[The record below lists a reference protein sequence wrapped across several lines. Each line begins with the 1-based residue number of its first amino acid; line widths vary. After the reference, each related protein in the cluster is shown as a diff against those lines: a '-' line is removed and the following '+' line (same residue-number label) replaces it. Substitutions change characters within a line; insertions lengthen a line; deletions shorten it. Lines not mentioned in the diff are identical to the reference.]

1 MTAWAAPGRP
11 ADRVAGQ
18 PVTALEAVETGFY
31 ALTLLLMSEAL
42 LGPVFAPVEG
52 QDPPAWLQLMW
63 LPIYAVI
70 TGFLVLRAP
79 RLGRVWVG
87 GLATLALVAFAFMS
101 VSWSVAPDITLRRSV
116 ALLFTSLLGCLIA
129 ARYSW
134 RGMVEL
140 FAATFLIL
148 AVGSLISALAF
159 PSLGVD
165 DSLHVGAWQGLWL
178 EKNQLGAAMA
188 KGVLACVSA
197 AVLAPARRLFWIA
210 SAVLCGTLV
219 LLSTSTTALLAM
231 LVVLAGGIALAGL
244 RQGGLLML
252 CTFWLMLV
260 LLIGLGGLVA
270 LAPDALLGAFGKD
283 ATLTGRTGLW
293 EALSRRIELRP
304 WEGYGYGA
312 FWSDPQ
318 GPAFYVR
325 RDVGWRAPTAHN
337 GWLEVLV
344 QLGWM
349 GLALFAAHFALSA
362 AAAGRRLVSGGEGMW
377 AVLSTVLFVLFSL
390 SESTIMQQNNINWV
404 LYVATTAKLLE
415 RRRSPAGAAA
425 YAALDAGRGLAGT
438 PAASVRRTSA
448 AP

>member
-1 MTAWAAPGRP
+1 
-11 ADRVAGQ
+11 
-18 PVTALEAVETGFY
+18 
-31 ALTLLLMSEAL
+31 LM
-42 LGPVFAPVEG
+42 
-52 QDPPAWLQLMW
+52 
-63 LPIYAVI
+63 
-70 TGFLVLRAP
+70 
-79 RLGRVWVG
+79 
-87 GLATLALVAFAFMS
+87 
-101 VSWSVAPDITLRRSV
+101 
-116 ALLFTSLLGCLIA
+116 FTSLLGCLIA

-148 AVGSLISALAF
+148 AVGSTISALAF
-159 PSLGVD
+159 PSFGVD
-165 DSLHVGAWQGLWL
+165 DSIHVGAWQGLWL

-197 AVLAPARRLFWIA
+197 AVLAPARRSFWIGG
-210 SAVLCGTLV
+210 AVLCGALV

-231 LVVLAGGIALAGL
+231 LVVLAGGVALAGL
-244 RQGGLLML
+244 RQGGVVLLGTLWMG
-252 CTFWLMLV
+252 LV
-260 LLIGLGGLVA
+260 LALALGGVIL
-270 LAPDALLGAFGKD
+270 LAPEALLEAFGKD

-293 EALSRRIELRP
+293 EALSRRIEIRP

-312 FWSDPQ
+312 FWTDPN

-325 RDVGWRAPTAHN
+325 RDVEWRAPTAHN
-337 GWLEVLV
+337 GWLEVLI

-362 AAAGRRLVSGGEGMW
+362 AAASRRLVSGGEGMW
-377 AVLSTVLFVLFSL
+377 AVLSTALFALFSL

-415 RRRSPAGAAA
+415 FRRASVGATPPATAQ
-425 YAALDAGRGLAGT
+425 AGRGLAGMT
-438 PAASVRRTSA
+438 VASVRRTSA